1 MVIKLRKRTD
11 EEIKES
17 DDYTRMVQESFALDQ
32 HNAYLKSKA
41 KEEKPKKSKT
51 DLKKLV
57 KEVKATKM
65 PETFIPEIKSMK
77 EKLKEI
83 SDSIKKPSN
92 KKTKGN
98 LKKLFKEVKATKMPS
113 SFSPEIESISGETK
127 GDRLFNE

>member
-1 MVIKLRKRTD
+1 MKDKLKEIESSIKNPSK
-11 EEIKES
+11 S
-17 DDYTRMVQESFALDQ
+17 D
-32 HNAYLKSKA
+32 
-41 KEEKPKKSKT
+41 KKSKSDT
-51 DLKKLV
+51 LLKLV

>member
-11 EEIKES
+11 EEIKRSNDLENEAQLAF
-17 DDYTRMVQESFALDQ
+17 TIAQ
-32 HNAYLKSKA
+32 HEAYLKSKA

-51 DLKKLV
+51 D
-57 KEVKATKM
+57 
-65 PETFIPEIKSMK
+65 
-77 EKLKEI
+77 
-83 SDSIKKPSN
+83 
-92 KKTKGN
+92 